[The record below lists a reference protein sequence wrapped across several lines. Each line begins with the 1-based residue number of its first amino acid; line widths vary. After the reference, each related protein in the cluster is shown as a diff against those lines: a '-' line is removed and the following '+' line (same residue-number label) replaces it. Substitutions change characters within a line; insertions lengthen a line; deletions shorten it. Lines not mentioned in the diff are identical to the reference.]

1 MAGDGNRGK
10 SGSRGEE
17 SSKLEG
23 APPQKSKTVGSGA
36 KRQGQTTESRENGS
50 TGVPGTDRPPHLSI
64 RSDLADQIGARLRS
78 VYDDVL
84 VQPVPE
90 RFMELLRQL
99 ESGPAASFAPAKKD
113 ST

>member
-1 MAGDGNRGK
+1 M
-10 SGSRGEE
+10 
-17 SSKLEG
+17 
-23 APPQKSKTVGSGA
+23 
-36 KRQGQTTESRENGS
+36 RQGQRTEIRENGS
-50 TGVPGTDRPPHLSI
+50 TGTPGAERPPHPSI
-64 RSDLADQIGARLRS
+64 RTDLADQIGARLRS

-99 ESGPAASFAPAKKD
+99 ESGPVAPFAPAKKD